1 MACLVD
7 HRFRKH
13 GVLANPVYL
22 YTEYGV
28 LSGEQSAHKNR
39 QKAQKQVDHPVCFF
53 YWYTY
58 KKSPFSFLRVTLTF
72 ESWVRVEAFLNF
84 S

>member
-1 MACLVD
+1 MARLVD

-53 YWYTY
+53 IGIHI
-58 KKSPFSFLRVTLTF
+58 KKVLSHF
-72 ESWVRVEAFLNF
+72 
-84 S
+84 